1 MNTDRVVSEKFSGRL
16 GLILLIFN
24 KEGVMP
30 IDPVHRNIED
40 GDWYFWNEVW
50 ADEIGPF
57 GTEEECREAL
67 TKYCHQILG
76 HA

>member
-1 MNTDRVVSEKFSGRL
+1 
-16 GLILLIFN
+16 
-24 KEGVMP
+24 MP